1 MNLLVSFCKRDQ
13 VYTVSLNEVPKSEVT
28 ASKVSRYRCWQGRG
42 IFFGFNFF
50 KIFFVE
56 RKSNVLFWFDLT
68 EINMEVKA
76 AGQRELCYERQT

>member
-1 MNLLVSFCKRDQ
+1 MKFQNRKLLQARWVDTGAGKGEVF
-13 VYTVSLNEVPKSEVT
+13 SLVL
-28 ASKVSRYRCWQGRG
+28 
-42 IFFGFNFF
+42 IFLRFF
-50 KIFFVE
+50 FFVE